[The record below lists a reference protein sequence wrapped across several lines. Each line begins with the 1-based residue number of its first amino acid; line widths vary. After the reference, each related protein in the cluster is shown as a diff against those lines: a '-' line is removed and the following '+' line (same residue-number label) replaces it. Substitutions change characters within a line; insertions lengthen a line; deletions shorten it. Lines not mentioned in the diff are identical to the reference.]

1 LLRCTQRIPSLRRD
15 FPGSDAIL
23 PMYYNARR
31 NARAA
36 SDAHGIALAYPAR
49 QEQFL
54 IGVCAGRGLSCRNK
68 NKMAARA
75 TQPSPGALPSS

>member
-1 LLRCTQRIPSLRRD
+1 
-15 FPGSDAIL
+15 
-23 PMYYNARR
+23 MYYNARR

-36 SDAHGIALAYPAR
+36 GGTHGIALAYPAR

-75 TQPSPGALPSS
+75 TQPSPGALPSSSQKDTAEGKIDERLNRFT